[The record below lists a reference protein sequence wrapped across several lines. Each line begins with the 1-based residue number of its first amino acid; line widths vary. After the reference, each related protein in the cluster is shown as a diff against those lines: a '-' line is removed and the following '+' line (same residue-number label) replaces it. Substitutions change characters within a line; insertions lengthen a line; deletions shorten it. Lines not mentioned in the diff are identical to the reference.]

1 MLILIDGDIV
11 AYRCGFATENERAKS
26 ACNTTGAYLAEM
38 LTDLCSRFGL
48 DADELNYQVFLT
60 GSTNFRNDVAVTAPY
75 KGNRKATPKP
85 KHLQAIRDYL
95 VTQWDAIISDNEEA
109 DDLIA
114 IWATDDEAVI
124 ASLDKDFDQVPGQ
137 HYNFVKK
144 ELYNVTDNE
153 AVRFFYTQLLT
164 GDRVDN
170 IIGLKGIG
178 PVKAAKALADLTTDI
193 EMYNKVVEMYD
204 GDKVRV
210 LENARLLWLRRTPG
224 EMWEAPE

>member
-1 MLILIDGDIV
+1 
-11 AYRCGFATENERAKS
+11 
-26 ACNTTGAYLAEM
+26 
-38 LTDLCSRFGL
+38 
-48 DADELNYQVFLT
+48 
-60 GSTNFRNDVAVTAPY
+60 
-75 KGNRKATPKP
+75 
-85 KHLQAIRDYL
+85 
-95 VTQWDAIISDNEEA
+95 
-109 DDLIA
+109 
-114 IWATDDEAVI
+114 
-124 ASLDKDFDQVPGQ
+124 
-137 HYNFVKK
+137 
-144 ELYNVTDNE
+144 
-153 AVRFFYTQLLT
+153 VRFFYTQLLT